1 MSLSWLSIV
10 YFSMHSQMRRVS
22 IMRSWLLVCVVSLF
36 LYGCA
41 EVKYV
46 KAGAT
51 ASDFDTDK
59 VDCHNQIL
67 MSPSGADYARA
78 QMASPGRGM
87 VTTST
92 SASARQDV
100 DQCLRAKGWVKGTES
115 K

>member
-1 MSLSWLSIV
+1 MKV
-10 YFSMHSQMRRVS
+10 
-22 IMRSWLLVCVVSLF
+22 WLLVSAAILL

-51 ASDFDTDK
+51 QADFEAAK

-67 MSPSGADYARA
+67 MSPSGADLARA
-78 QMASPGRGM
+78 QMSSPGVRGIA
-87 VTTST
+87 TQ
-92 SASARQDV
+92 SASQSARRDV
-100 DQCLRAKGWVKGTES
+100 DQCLQSKGWILETES

>member
-1 MSLSWLSIV
+1 
-10 YFSMHSQMRRVS
+10 
-22 IMRSWLLVCVVSLF
+22 MRSWLLVCVGCLL

-51 ASDFDTDK
+51 ESDLATDK

-67 MSPSGADYARA
+67 MSTSGANLAQA
-78 QMASPGRGM
+78 QMSSPGRRAIA
-87 VTTST
+87 TPST
-92 SASARQDV
+92 SATARQDV
-100 DQCLRAKGWVKGTES
+100 DQCLQSKGWVKETEA

>member
-1 MSLSWLSIV
+1 
-10 YFSMHSQMRRVS
+10 
-22 IMRSWLLVCVVSLF
+22 MRSWLLVCVGCLL

-51 ASDFDTDK
+51 ESDFATDK

-67 MSPSGADYARA
+67 MCSSGANLAQA
-78 QMASPGRGM
+78 QMSSPGRRALA
-87 VTTST
+87 TPST
-92 SASARQDV
+92 SATARQDV
-100 DQCLRAKGWVKGTES
+100 DQCLQSKGWVKETEA

>member
-1 MSLSWLSIV
+1 
-10 YFSMHSQMRRVS
+10 
-22 IMRSWLLVCVVSLF
+22 MRSWLLVCVGSLF

-51 ASDFDTDK
+51 ESDFATDK

-67 MSPSGADYARA
+67 MTPTGADYARA
-78 QMASPGRGM
+78 QMSSPGRPM
-87 VTTST
+87 ATAST
-92 SASARQDV
+92 SASARREV
-100 DQCLRAKGWVKGTES
+100 EQCLRAKGWVKEIED

>member
-1 MSLSWLSIV
+1 MKNLI
-10 YFSMHSQMRRVS
+10 
-22 IMRSWLLVCVVSLF
+22 LVCIGSLF

-51 ASDFDTDK
+51 ESDFATDK

-67 MSPSGADYARA
+67 MSPSGADLARA
-78 QMASPGRGM
+78 QMASPGRRAIA
-87 VTTST
+87 TPST
-92 SASARQDV
+92 SATARQDV
-100 DQCLRAKGWVKGTES
+100 DQCLRAKGWVKETEA

>member
-1 MSLSWLSIV
+1 M
-10 YFSMHSQMRRVS
+10 VS
-22 IMRSWLLVCVVSLF
+22 IGILL

-51 ASDFDTDK
+51 ESDFATDK

-67 MSPSGADYARA
+67 MSPSGANLAQA
-78 QMASPGRGM
+78 QMSSPGRRAIA
-87 VTTST
+87 TPST
-92 SASARQDV
+92 SATARQDV
-100 DQCLRAKGWVKGTES
+100 DQCLRAKGWAKETEA

>member
-1 MSLSWLSIV
+1 MKVWL
-10 YFSMHSQMRRVS
+10 MVS
-22 IMRSWLLVCVVSLF
+22 IGILL

-51 ASDFDTDK
+51 ESDFATDK

-67 MSPSGADYARA
+67 MSPSGANLAEA
-78 QMASPGRGM
+78 QMSSPGRRAIA
-87 VTTST
+87 TPST
-92 SASARQDV
+92 SATARQDV
-100 DQCLRAKGWVKGTES
+100 DQCLRAKGWAKETEA

>member
-1 MSLSWLSIV
+1 
-10 YFSMHSQMRRVS
+10 
-22 IMRSWLLVCVVSLF
+22 MRSWLLVCVGCLL

-51 ASDFDTDK
+51 ESDFATDK

-67 MSPSGADYARA
+67 MSTSGANLAQA
-78 QMASPGRGM
+78 QMSSPGRRAIA
-87 VTTST
+87 TPSP
-92 SASARQDV
+92 SATARQDV
-100 DQCLRAKGWVKGTES
+100 DQCLRTKGWVKETES

>member
-1 MSLSWLSIV
+1 
-10 YFSMHSQMRRVS
+10 
-22 IMRSWLLVCVVSLF
+22 MRSWLLVCVGSLF

-51 ASDFDTDK
+51 ESDFATDK

-67 MSPSGADYARA
+67 MSPSGANLAQA
-78 QMASPGRGM
+78 QMASPGRRAIA
-87 VTTST
+87 TPST
-92 SASARQDV
+92 SATARQDV
-100 DQCLRAKGWVKGTES
+100 GQCLQSKGWIRETES

>member
-1 MSLSWLSIV
+1 MYNFFPSKEA
-10 YFSMHSQMRRVS
+10 S
-22 IMRSWLLVCVVSLF
+22 IMKVWLLVSAAILL

-51 ASDFDTDK
+51 QADFEAAK

-67 MSPSGADYARA
+67 MSSSGANLTQA
-78 QMASPGRGM
+78 QMASPGRRAIA
-87 VTTST
+87 TPST
-92 SASARQDV
+92 SATARQDV
-100 DQCLRAKGWVKGTES
+100 GQCLQSKGWIRETES

>member
-1 MSLSWLSIV
+1 MKVWL
-10 YFSMHSQMRRVS
+10 MVS
-22 IMRSWLLVCVVSLF
+22 IGILL

-51 ASDFDTDK
+51 ESDFATDK

-67 MSPSGADYARA
+67 MSPSGANLAEA
-78 QMASPGRGM
+78 QMSSPGRRAIA
-87 VTTST
+87 TQST
-92 SASARQDV
+92 SATARQDV
-100 DQCLRAKGWVKGTES
+100 DQCLRAKGWAKETEA

>member
-1 MSLSWLSIV
+1 MKV
-10 YFSMHSQMRRVS
+10 
-22 IMRSWLLVCVVSLF
+22 WLLGSIGILLLC
-36 LYGCA
+36 GCA

-51 ASDFDTDK
+51 ESDFATDK

-67 MSPSGADYARA
+67 MSPSGADLAQA

-87 VTTST
+87 ATTST
-92 SASARQDV
+92 SATARQDV
-100 DQCLRAKGWVKGTES
+100 DQCLRTKGWVKETEA

>member
-1 MSLSWLSIV
+1 M
-10 YFSMHSQMRRVS
+10 Q
-22 IMRSWLLVCVVSLF
+22 SWLLVCVGSLF

-51 ASDFDTDK
+51 ESDFETAK

-67 MSPSGADYARA
+67 MSSSGANLAQA
-78 QMASPGRGM
+78 QMSSPGRRALA
-87 VTTST
+87 TPST
-92 SASARQDV
+92 SATARQDV
-100 DQCLRAKGWVKGTES
+100 DQCLQSKGWVKETEA

>member
-1 MSLSWLSIV
+1 MKV
-10 YFSMHSQMRRVS
+10 
-22 IMRSWLLVCVVSLF
+22 WLLVIIGILL

-51 ASDFDTDK
+51 QADFEADK

-67 MSPSGADYARA
+67 MSPSGADLARA
-78 QMASPGRGM
+78 QMSSPGVRGIA
-87 VTTST
+87 TQ
-92 SASARQDV
+92 SASQSARRDV
-100 DQCLRAKGWVKGTES
+100 DQCLQSKGWILETES

>member
-1 MSLSWLSIV
+1 MKNLI
-10 YFSMHSQMRRVS
+10 
-22 IMRSWLLVCVVSLF
+22 LVCVGSLS

-51 ASDFDTDK
+51 ESDFSTDK

-67 MSPSGADYARA
+67 MSPSGADLARA
-78 QMASPGRGM
+78 QMSSLGRRAIA
-87 VTTST
+87 TPST
-92 SASARQDV
+92 SATARQDV
-100 DQCLRAKGWVKGTES
+100 DQCLRAKGWVKETEA

>member
-1 MSLSWLSIV
+1 MKV
-10 YFSMHSQMRRVS
+10 
-22 IMRSWLLVCVVSLF
+22 WLLGSIGILL

-51 ASDFDTDK
+51 QVDFEAAK

-67 MSPSGADYARA
+67 MSSSGANLAQA
-78 QMASPGRGM
+78 QMASPGRRAIA
-87 VTTST
+87 TPST
-92 SASARQDV
+92 SATARQDV
-100 DQCLRAKGWVKGTES
+100 DQCLQSKGWVKETEA

>member
-1 MSLSWLSIV
+1 MKV
-10 YFSMHSQMRRVS
+10 
-22 IMRSWLLVCVVSLF
+22 WLLVSAAILL

-51 ASDFDTDK
+51 QADFEAAK

-67 MSPSGADYARA
+67 MSSSGANLAQA

-87 VTTST
+87 ATTST
-92 SASARQDV
+92 SATARQDV
-100 DQCLRAKGWVKGTES
+100 DQCLRTKGWVKDTES

>member
-1 MSLSWLSIV
+1 MKP
-10 YFSMHSQMRRVS
+10 
-22 IMRSWLLVCVVSLF
+22 WLLLSVGSLL

-51 ASDFDTDK
+51 ESDFATDK

-67 MSPSGADYARA
+67 MSPSGANLAQA

-87 VTTST
+87 ATTST
-92 SASARQDV
+92 SATARQDV
-100 DQCLRAKGWVKGTES
+100 DQCLRTKGWVKETES